1 MMQAFL
7 CLVFIVG
14 GSYLVSTYE
23 LFEITNH
30 NSALTPLED
39 SSNSVESFSAAF
51 SVPKGAKK
59 GTPAAD
65 PDLVF
70 LLTPSIKEWFGGEE
84 GSWVY
89 SHGELYLLLPT
100 AMLHAVSGGL
110 MDPEMS
116 TTEPPVEKLSGE
128 CFIQGGDRLD
138 CLKSL
143 MESQLDE
150 NNPPKGLSAV
160 SREAMLVSER
170 ATEGY
175 SERAT
180 DMASETAEEQKKT
193 GEEVK
198 KENITACV

>member
-30 NSALTPLED
+30 SSALTPLED

-70 LLTPSIKEWFGGEE
+70 LLPPSTKEWFGGEE

-116 TTEPPVEKLSGE
+116 TTEPLVDKLSGE
-128 CFIQGGDRLD
+128 CFIQGGDRLG

-143 MESQLDE
+143 MQSQLDE
-150 NNPPKGLSAV
+150 NNPPKGQQSV
-160 SREAMLVSER
+160 
-170 ATEGY
+170 
-175 SERAT
+175 
-180 DMASETAEEQKKT
+180 
-193 GEEVK
+193 
-198 KENITACV
+198 